1 MTTRSSTIEN
11 GKHFNVMNETIYDET
26 NLYICLKVNLHEVDS
41 YPVTGTRAADDLPP
55 IIMLVALLV
64 VEPVG
69 TVGPEVTLRWAL
81 GEEGG
86 GGRRITD
93 TTLCVCSHIRRNRR
107 ILPEIN

>member
-1 MTTRSSTIEN
+1 M
-11 GKHFNVMNETIYDET
+11 
-26 NLYICLKVNLHEVDS
+26 KVNLYELDS

-107 ILPEIN
+107 ILPEINIENY

>member
-1 MTTRSSTIEN
+1 MTPSINDFFLLAYEFPNFSLN
-11 GKHFNVMNETIYDET
+11 
-26 NLYICLKVNLHEVDS
+26 S

-69 TVGPEVTLRWAL
+69 TVGPDVTLRWAL

-107 ILPEIN
+107 ILPEIG

>member
-1 MTTRSSTIEN
+1 MIDGKLLFRKLLKRCNEN
-11 GKHFNVMNETIYDET
+11 K
-26 NLYICLKVNLHEVDS
+26 NLNSINS

-64 VEPVG
+64 VEPAG
-69 TVGPEVTLRWAL
+69 TVGPDVTLRWAL

-107 ILPEIN
+107 MLPDEKCLLH